1 MGPPARGLYI
11 LESEIQVLLTAM
23 RRGNM
28 WNSNTNQDANT
39 ESLIKEFL
47 TLKRALAQAQ
57 DFAGLDTLEFL
68 MPFLDVIRSEDVTG
82 HVTGLALA
90 AVHKFLSYDLISASA
105 AGAGAAVEGLADA
118 VTHARFVGSD
128 PGSDEVVLMKILEV
142 LRILILSQ
150 VGLLLTNESVC
161 EILQSTLRICFEPRL
176 SELLRRAAQ
185 ACLTDMVQLLF
196 TRLPTFTPDQKPLLK
211 KLKMRSSLET
221 KGKRRSR
228 RARSA
233 TPSPRPQPSS
243 PSSPRTPVSGEPSSP
258 TSLASPLP
266 GVEMGEVLAR
276 SPVGSVTDLSMVSD
290 TEGAEAEVAIQV
302 TSPQGTVRDEQGE
315 QVVEEVKEAEEKV
328 AEESAVEEKEA
339 EFTNEAGVTF
349 TSTVDTLDSE
359 GALIPYGLPAVYE
372 LLRCPGHTGW
382 HLAPET

>member
-11 LESEIQVLLTAM
+11 LESEICVLLTAM

-47 TLKRALAQAQ
+47 TLKRALGQAQ
-57 DFAGLDTLEFL
+57 DFASLDTLEFL

-90 AVHKFLSYDLISASA
+90 AVHKFLSYDLISAGA

-128 PGSDEVVLMKILEV
+128 PGSDEVVLMKILDV

-228 RARSA
+228 SKRSA
-233 TPSPRPQPSS
+233 TPSPRPT
-243 PSSPRTPVSGEPSSP
+243 PSSPRTPVSGEPPSP
-258 TSLASPLP
+258 TTLTSPLP

-276 SPVGSVTDLSMVSD
+276 SPAGSVTDLSMVSD

-302 TSPQGTVRDEQGE
+302 TSPQGTVRDQQGE
-315 QVVEEVKEAEEKV
+315 QVEQEVKEAVEKV
-328 AEESAVEEKEA
+328 EGAEETAVEEKAAEA

-349 TSTVDTLDSE
+349 ANTADTVDSE

-372 LLRCPGHTGW
+372 LLRWIHW
-382 HLAPET
+382 LAPDT